1 MFDVANDIRETR
13 QISSETLGLARNL
26 HQRHAD
32 YLRAGIRDAVLRRA
46 EVTDV
51 AVSIDRGHKV
61 EIIVDGSGNGVRVS
75 DDTI

>member
-13 QISSETLGLARNL
+13 QISSETLGLARKL
-26 HQRHAD
+26 HRRHAD
-32 YLRAGIRDAVLRRA
+32 YLRAGTRDAVLWRA

-51 AVSIDRGHKV
+51 VVSIDSGHSV
-61 EIIVDGSGNGVRVS
+61 GRIPDSGGNGVRVS